1 MKQRMEE
8 LLTNLTEAQ
17 RVAIL
22 FMLLGLAFF
31 AGGLLQW
38 LENQ

>member
-8 LLTNLTEAQ
+8 LLASLSEPL
-17 RVAIL
+17 RVALL
-22 FMLLGLAFF
+22 FMLLGIAFF